1 MNAMQKGPAR
11 RRGGF
16 TLMEILVVVMIISI
30 LATIVGVQVIP
41 RLGEAKQSA
50 ARAQM
55 AAFEQALGVYRLHHG
70 RYPTREQGLA
80 ALCRKPTVPPI
91 PENYPAEGYLDSS
104 EVPLDPWG
112 RAYVYFIPGSDG
124 RPYEI
129 VSYGADGE
137 PGGEGENAEVSSAD

>member
-1 MNAMQKGPAR
+1 MNAKAGSN
-11 RRGGF
+11 GF
-16 TLMEILVVVMIISI
+16 TLIEILVVVTIISI
-30 LATIVGVQVIP
+30 LAAIVGVQVAP

-50 ARAQM
+50 AEAQI
-55 AAFEQALGVYRLHHG
+55 AVFEQALGVYRLRHG

-80 ALCRKPTVPPI
+80 ALCRKPEVEPI
-91 PENYPAEGYLDSS
+91 PENYPEEGYLDSR

-112 RAYVYFIPGSDG
+112 REYVYFIPGPDG

-137 PGGEGENAEVSSAD
+137 PGGEGENAEVSSAR